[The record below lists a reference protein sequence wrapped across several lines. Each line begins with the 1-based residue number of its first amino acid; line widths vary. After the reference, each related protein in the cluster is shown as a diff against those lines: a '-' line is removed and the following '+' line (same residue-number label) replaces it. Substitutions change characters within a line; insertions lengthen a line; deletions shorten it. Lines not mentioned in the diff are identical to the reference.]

1 MPMTRDIVPA
11 LRALRRE
18 PTFVAGVVLTFALAI
33 GANAAMF
40 GLVTRLMLRRRPESA
55 TPSMSPRCD

>member
-1 MPMTRDIVPA
+1 MTDETAQSTTLFEKLGRDV
-11 LRALRRE
+11 RYSVRTLRRE

-40 GLVTRLMLRRRPESA
+40 GLVTR
-55 TPSMSPRCD
+55 